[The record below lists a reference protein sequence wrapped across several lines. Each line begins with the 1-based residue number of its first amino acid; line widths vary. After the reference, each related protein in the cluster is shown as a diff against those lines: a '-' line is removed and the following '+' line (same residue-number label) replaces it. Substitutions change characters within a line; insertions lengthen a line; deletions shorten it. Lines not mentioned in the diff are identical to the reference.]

1 MRKTKPERQLPDPT
15 VCRTRQTIMGG
26 RYACLVE
33 NPVSCPHVVCFG
45 EAFFCNHPLREQ
57 YSWLV

>member
-1 MRKTKPERQLPDPT
+1 
-15 VCRTRQTIMGG
+15 MGR

-33 NPVSCPHVVCFG
+33 NPVSCPHVVRFG
-45 EAFFCNHPLREQ
+45 EGFFCSHRLREQ